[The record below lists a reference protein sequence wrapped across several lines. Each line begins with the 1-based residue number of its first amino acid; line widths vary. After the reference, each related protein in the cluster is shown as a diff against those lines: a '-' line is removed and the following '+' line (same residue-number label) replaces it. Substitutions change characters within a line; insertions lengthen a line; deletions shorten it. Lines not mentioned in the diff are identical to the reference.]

1 MFSCEYRGNFK
12 NAFGEKHLRTAAS
25 TKSFLAFYDLQ
36 WHAIYPNY
44 TEQNTQDILAH
55 IMPLFIFY
63 TSWKDKKK
71 EVLDVF

>member
-1 MFSCEYRGNFK
+1 MARN
-12 NAFGEKHLRTAAS
+12 
-25 TKSFLAFYDLQ
+25 
-36 WHAIYPNY
+36 IPY